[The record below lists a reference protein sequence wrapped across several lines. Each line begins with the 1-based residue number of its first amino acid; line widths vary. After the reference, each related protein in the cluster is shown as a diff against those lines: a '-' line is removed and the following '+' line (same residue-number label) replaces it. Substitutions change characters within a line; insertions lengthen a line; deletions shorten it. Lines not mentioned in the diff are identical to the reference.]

1 VRQSSE
7 PIRAAEEAYQPVAV
21 PVPAEAVD
29 DTADKD
35 RDLGLGD
42 KLAER
47 VGGGRVL
54 NQNGRFN
61 VRRSGT
67 DPWNPINLYHTL
79 LTLSWPKFFSLAIGG
94 YFAVNLFF
102 ALMFLACGPGAL
114 EGARLE
120 PFSARFQ
127 DCFFFSIQTV
137 ATIGYG
143 KIVPHS
149 PVANFLVAFAAL
161 AGLLGFAFVTGLLFA
176 RFSRP
181 VAKMVFS
188 RRAVIAPYQGKMG
201 LMFRLANQRSN
212 ELSEVT
218 ATVVLVRWECSE
230 GRKQRRFNQLPLE
243 RDKIS
248 FLPWH
253 WVVVHPI
260 DEKSPLYGITEAE
273 LAESEPEILILVTAM
288 DETFSQVV
296 HTRMSYHG
304 KEVVWNAKFAPLN
317 NPQSPLEID
326 LARIHDI
333 QRLG

>member
-1 VRQSSE
+1 MRQSSE
-7 PIRAAEEAYQPVAV
+7 PLRATEEPYQPSAV
-21 PVPAEAVD
+21 PVEAVD
-29 DTADKD
+29 DTVDKN

-54 NQNGRFN
+54 NQNGHFN
-61 VRRSGT
+61 VHRSDT
-67 DPWNPINLYHTL
+67 DPWRPINLYHTL
-79 LTLSWPKFFSLAIGG
+79 LTISWPAFFGLTVGM
-94 YFAVNLFF
+94 YFAINLSF
-102 ALMFLACGPGAL
+102 ALLFLACGPEAL
-114 EGARLE
+114 DGARLE

-143 KIVPHS
+143 KIVPRS
-149 PVANFLVAFAAL
+149 PAANFLVAFAAL
-161 AGLLGFAFVTGLLFA
+161 AGLLAFAFVTGLLFA

-181 VAKMVFS
+181 MAKMVFS
-188 RRAVIAPYQGKMG
+188 KFAVIGPYQDKSG

-212 ELSEVT
+212 EISDVT
-218 ATVVLVRWECSE
+218 ATVVLVRWECNS
-230 GRKQRRFNQLPLE
+230 GQKQRRFKQLKLE
-243 RDKIS
+243 REKVS

-260 DEKSPLYGITEAE
+260 DEKSPLHGVTEAE

-304 KEVVWNAKFAPLN
+304 AEVVWNAKFAPLN

-326 LARIHDI
+326 LTHIHDI

>member
-1 VRQSSE
+1 M
-7 PIRAAEEAYQPVAV
+7 AV
-21 PVPAEAVD
+21 PIEAVD
-29 DTADKD
+29 DVADKN

-54 NQNGRFN
+54 NQDGRFN
-61 VRRSGT
+61 VHRSGT
-67 DPWNPINLYHTL
+67 DPWSPINLYHTL
-79 LTLSWPKFFSLAIGG
+79 LTISWPKFFGLTVAT
-94 YFAVNLFF
+94 YFAVNLTF
-102 ALMFLACGPGAL
+102 AFLFLACGPGAL

-143 KIVPHS
+143 KIVPQS
-149 PVANFLVAFAAL
+149 SAANFLVAFAAL

-181 VAKMVFS
+181 MAKMVFS
-188 RRAVIAPYQGKMG
+188 KRAIIGPYQDKSG

-212 ELSEVT
+212 EISEVT
-218 ATVVLVRWECSE
+218 ATVVLVRWEC
-230 GRKQRRFNQLPLE
+230 GGGQKQRRFKQLALE
-243 RDKIS
+243 REKVS

-260 DEKSPLYGITEAE
+260 DEKSPLYGVTEAE
-273 LAESEPEILILVTAM
+273 LIESEPEILILVTAM

-304 KEVVWNAKFAPLN
+304 QELVWNAKFAPLN

-326 LARIHDI
+326 LTRIHDVEP
-333 QRLG
+333 LP